1 MKAFKIPF
9 VCIVI
14 IFLFSCRRE
23 ETSQTTPD
31 SPLRTQLIQVPMARQ
46 ATNYTCGVAA
56 LQSVLHYYGDEWRQ
70 DKLALVIKVDSVNG
84 TNYRNMIR
92 LCDSLGY
99 ATQVHT
105 NLSLDSLKAFIDR
118 GFPMILAIQAWAESP
133 DKYAEEWSSGHYV
146 VCIGYDHE
154 KFYFMDPSTIGNYT
168 FIPVNEFVDRW
179 HDIDQEGIKLY
190 NFALQ
195 ISKGVSTYKSDEI
208 LKMH

>member
-1 MKAFKIPF
+1 MKALQIPF

-14 IFLFSCRRE
+14 TFLFSCRRE
-23 ETSQTTPD
+23 ESPQSIPD

-46 ATNYTCGVAA
+46 ATHYTCGVAA
-56 LQSVLHYYGDEWRQ
+56 LQSVLHYYGDDWRQ
-70 DKLALVIKVDSVNG
+70 DKLALAVKADSANG

-99 ATQVHT
+99 TTKVHT
-105 NLSLDSLKAFIDR
+105 NLSLDSLKVFIDG

-133 DKYAEEWSSGHYV
+133 EKYAEEWNSGHYV
-146 VCIGYDHE
+146 VCIGYDPE

-195 ISKGVSTYKSDEI
+195 ISKPTPSYKAEDI

>member
-1 MKAFKIPF
+1 MKAIKIPF
-9 VCIVI
+9 VCIII
-14 IFLFSCRRE
+14 IFLFSCRSE

-46 ATNYTCGVAA
+46 AANYTCGVAA

-70 DKLALVIKVDSVNG
+70 DKLSLALKADSVNG
-84 TNYRNMIR
+84 TNYRNIMR
-92 LCDSLGY
+92 FCDSLGY
-99 ATQVHT
+99 ATKVHT
-105 NLSLDSLKAFIDR
+105 GLSIDSLKTFIDL

-133 DKYAEEWSSGHYV
+133 GKYADEWDSGHYV

-154 KFYFMDPSTIGNYT
+154 KFYFMDPSTTGNYT

-195 ISKGVSTYKSDEI
+195 ISKGVSTYKSGEI